1 MIFYVKPTQKHRMDQ
16 LLHKTLDW
24 KCKQCFQ
31 DKNFVK
37 PKTRETDAQKTER
50 LYELRKDRRTCT
62 YENPPKHNILVIK
75 KRVLANDILATTS
88 NKIS

>member
-1 MIFYVKPTQKHRMDQ
+1 MTRKIRQKKSYNFLLKGSDDLYVKPTQKHRMDQ

-37 PKTRETDAQKTER
+37 PKTTGNQCTEN
-50 LYELRKDRRTCT
+50 RTT
-62 YENPPKHNILVIK
+62 L
-75 KRVLANDILATTS
+75 
-88 NKIS
+88 

>member
-16 LLHKTLDW
+16 VLHKTLDW

-37 PKTRETDAQKTER
+37 PKTTGNQCTENR
-50 LYELRKDRRTCT
+50 PTL
-62 YENPPKHNILVIK
+62 
-75 KRVLANDILATTS
+75 
-88 NKIS
+88 